1 VAPVAG
7 VTVTR
12 ITWTWLLQRIT
23 GLVLVAF
30 LFTHI
35 SVNHLFLGERI
46 IDFSLVNER
55 LAGSTGWRA
64 FYILF
69 VPSCV
74 FHAMN
79 GLWGI
84 LADHRPADTLR
95 GLALAVL
102 WLVGLALT
110 YIGADTLIHLF

>member
-1 VAPVAG
+1 M
-7 VTVTR
+7 TDSRVTR
-12 ITWTWLLQRIT
+12 SALTWVLQRVT
-23 GLVLVAF
+23 GVLLVVF

-35 SVNHLFLGERI
+35 NVNHLSLGGRI
-46 IDFSLVNER
+46 IDFSLVNAR
-55 LAGSTGWRA
+55 LAGSFGWKI
-64 FYILF
+64 FYLLF

-84 LADHRPADTLR
+84 LADYRPSDVVRRA
-95 GLALAVL
+95 AMAVL

-110 YIGADTLIHLF
+110 YVGADTLFNLFDV

>member
-1 VAPVAG
+1 MADKTAVRSAL
-7 VTVTR
+7 
-12 ITWTWLLQRIT
+12 TWLLQRVT
-23 GLVLVAF
+23 GLLLVVF

-35 SVNHLFLGERI
+35 NVNHLALGERM
-46 IDFSLVNER
+46 IDFSLVNTR
-55 LAGSTGWRA
+55 LAGSVGWQI

-84 LADHRPADTLR
+84 LADYRPSDMFR
-95 GLALAVL
+95 RLAKAAL

-110 YIGADTLIHLF
+110 YIGADTLIKLFEA